1 MIDGGNLDITIT
13 QSETDVVISI
23 KDSGEGIHI
32 VHKKRVTEPF
42 FTTKVYGTGL
52 GLSLA
57 QKAIHLHRGELV
69 ISPLASGGTE
79 VRVFLPLSDDEPQRV
94 LKV

>member
-1 MIDGGNLDITIT
+1 VI
-13 QSETDVVISI
+13 ISI
-23 KDSGEGIHI
+23 KDSGEGIHT

-57 QKAIHLHRGELV
+57 QKAIHLHQGELV
-69 ISPLASGGTE
+69 INPVTPGGTE
-79 VRVFLPLSDDEPQRV
+79 VIIYLPLPR
-94 LKV
+94 KVNPLPEGLAI

>member
-1 MIDGGNLDITIT
+1 
-13 QSETDVVISI
+13 VVISI
-23 KDSGEGIHI
+23 RDSGEGIHI

-42 FTTKVYGTGL
+42 FTTNVYCTGL

-69 ISPLASGGTE
+69 ISPLASSGTE
-79 VRVFLPLSDDEPQRV
+79 VAVFLPLSVGIRPAPEGV
-94 LKV
+94 MT